1 MSENLPV
8 GSAIPSHAHFIDP
21 RIRYKVVNYLE
32 GQPDVHFEPNGPYGL
47 LLAEVHAIR
56 AELDDLR
63 EHVKG
68 LEDRV
73 HEASMK

>member
-8 GSAIPSHAHFIDP
+8 GSAIPSHVHFIDP
-21 RIRYKVVNYLE
+21 RIRYKVVNYFE

-63 EHVKG
+63 ERVDE
-68 LEDRV
+68 LECEL
-73 HEASMK
+73 HEAQF